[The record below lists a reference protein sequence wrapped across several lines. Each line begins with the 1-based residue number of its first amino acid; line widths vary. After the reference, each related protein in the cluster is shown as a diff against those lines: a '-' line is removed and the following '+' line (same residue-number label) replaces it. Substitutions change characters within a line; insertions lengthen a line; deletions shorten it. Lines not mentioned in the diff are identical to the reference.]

1 MSKMHLDDLRREF
14 FLMKWEIV
22 SEDEGDDF
30 SISGCWVVFSV
41 KYRKRFNIV
50 FDGLGDLTVLPMNE
64 CYACHIEENSSLS
77 LYFSKNNIREWKAN
91 LSKFVIDLDK
101 YASCEF

>member
-1 MSKMHLDDLRREF
+1 
-14 FLMKWEIV
+14 MKWEIV